1 MGGLQVSE
9 TKGRLTEMSRATEGS
24 AEELL
29 KSNWDQLTV

>member
-9 TKGRLTEMSRATEGS
+9 TKGKLTGTSRATEGS
-24 AEELL
+24 AEESL